1 MAHIIGFFARA
12 DFFAASVA
20 CLTERAGTA
29 VHDQPR
35 IKSNDPRRITMKTN
49 QYRSHSIAAAL
60 AATFVTTVLVSSLV
74 ESFEPAQLLRI
85 EDQAARETVIAL
97 ERRPAAAPADWT

>member
-1 MAHIIGFFARA
+1 
-12 DFFAASVA
+12 
-20 CLTERAGTA
+20 
-29 VHDQPR
+29 
-35 IKSNDPRRITMKTN
+35 MKTN

-85 EDQAARETVIAL
+85 EGQASETVIAL
-97 ERRPAAAPADWT
+97 DRRPATDRAEWT

>member
-1 MAHIIGFFARA
+1 
-12 DFFAASVA
+12 
-20 CLTERAGTA
+20 
-29 VHDQPR
+29 
-35 IKSNDPRRITMKTN
+35 MKTN

-85 EDQAARETVIAL
+85 EGQASETVIAL
-97 ERRPAAAPADWT
+97 DRRPATDPVDWT

>member
-1 MAHIIGFFARA
+1 
-12 DFFAASVA
+12 
-20 CLTERAGTA
+20 
-29 VHDQPR
+29 
-35 IKSNDPRRITMKTN
+35 MKTN

-85 EDQAARETVIAL
+85 DGQASEAVIAL
-97 ERRPAAAPADWT
+97 DRRPATDPVDWT

>member
-1 MAHIIGFFARA
+1 
-12 DFFAASVA
+12 
-20 CLTERAGTA
+20 
-29 VHDQPR
+29 
-35 IKSNDPRRITMKTN
+35 MKTN

-85 EDQAARETVIAL
+85 EGQASETVIAL
-97 ERRPAAAPADWT
+97 ERRPAAAGRQTAEESPEERSPPRSPGPLPLAAGARAPRRGAGGRDPVPAGLC

>member
-1 MAHIIGFFARA
+1 
-12 DFFAASVA
+12 
-20 CLTERAGTA
+20 
-29 VHDQPR
+29 
-35 IKSNDPRRITMKTN
+35 MKTN

-85 EDQAARETVIAL
+85 EGQASETVIAL
-97 ERRPAAAPADWT
+97 DRRPATDPPDWT